1 MQKIATSWMTSSR
14 SIAMTITVAGISLGS
29 VARDV
34 ERGAGTWSPRVI
46 KIDAGDG

>member
-1 MQKIATSWMTSSR
+1 LLEVSEKARKKAEDGEEGYARVTAWN
-14 SIAMTITVAGISLGS
+14 